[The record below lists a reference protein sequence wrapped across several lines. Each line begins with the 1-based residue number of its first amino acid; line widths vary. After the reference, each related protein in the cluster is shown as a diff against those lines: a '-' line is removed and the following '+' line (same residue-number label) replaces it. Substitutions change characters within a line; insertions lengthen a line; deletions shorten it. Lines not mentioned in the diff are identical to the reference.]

1 MSHTGIFLDMIS
13 QLQVL
18 DAWGLAGVRTNRI
31 GSCLGDL
38 VMQYLSRT
46 DAH

>member
-1 MSHTGIFLDMIS
+1 MSHTGIFLDIIS
-13 QLQVL
+13 QLKVP
-18 DAWGLAGVRTNRI
+18 WGLAGVRTNRI